1 MILNKIVID
10 TCVIVSALKSKN
22 GASYKILSNINN
34 SAFKYGLSVALY
46 LEYEAKLLEFS
57 KTNLISLNKKEVET
71 ILSALVFYSNNVPIY
86 YKIRPNL
93 KDENDNMV
101 YECAVNFGADFI
113 VTHNVKDFKGG
124 DLKPYSVEII
134 TPQEFL
140 AKERLI

>member
-1 MILNKIVID
+1 MILNKIIID
-10 TCVIVSALKSKN
+10 TCVIVSGVKSRN
-22 GASYKILSNINN
+22 GASYKILSNINK
-34 SAFKYGLSVALY
+34 SIFRYGLSVALY

-57 KTNLISLNKKEVET
+57 KTDLISLNKKEVET

-124 DLKPYSVEII
+124 DLKPYSVSII